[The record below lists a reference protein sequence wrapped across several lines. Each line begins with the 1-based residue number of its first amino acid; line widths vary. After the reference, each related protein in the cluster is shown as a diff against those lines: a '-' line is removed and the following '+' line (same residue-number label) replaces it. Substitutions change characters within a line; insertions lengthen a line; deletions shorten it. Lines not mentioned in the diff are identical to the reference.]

1 MARIVSLAMLFL
13 VGWSSLAI
21 PPYPAPTVKATVV
34 RVVDG
39 DTIEVQVTRITGGA
53 PPDIAPGARLTVRYI
68 GVDAPELSQENGP
81 LAQSLNAF
89 LVEGKDVYLEFDETV
104 EDQYGRYLAYVYLDP
119 EGYLMANLIL
129 VSTSIIAARRD
140 AGTPRYN
147 TLFLYADAFP
157 AAPASESE
165 TCISWD
171 QAASYVDQEVCIRG
185 KVASVGTSRHGD
197 VFLNL
202 GNPYPN
208 PKRFTIFIPSRFVGR
223 FETVLGKR
231 FWRELLGKTVR
242 IRGRVRLYKGVPE
255 IQATDPAM
263 LVVEGRA

>member
-1 MARIVSLAMLFL
+1 LMRIVWLALLFL

-39 DTIEVQVTRITGGA
+39 DTIEVQVTDVAEGA
-53 PPDIAPGARLTVRYI
+53 PSDIAPGERLTVRYI

-89 LVEGKDVYLEFDETV
+89 LVEGKDVYLEFDEALR
-104 EDQYGRYLAYVYLDP
+104 DQYGRYLAYVYLDP
-119 EGYLMANLIL
+119 RGYLMVNLIL
-129 VSTSIIAARRD
+129 ASTSVIAARQD
-140 AGTPRYN
+140 PDTPRYN
-147 TLFLYADAFP
+147 LLFAHADATP
-157 AAPASESE
+157 VPEGPGE
-165 TCISWD
+165 LPVVSWD
-171 QAASYVDQEVCIRG
+171 QAASHVGQRVCVRG

-208 PKRFTIFIPSRFVGR
+208 PNRFTVFIPSRFVGR
-223 FETVLGKR
+223 FEAVFGRR
-231 FWRELLGKTVR
+231 FWRELLGKTVEVC
-242 IRGRVRLYKGVPE
+242 GEVRLYKGVPE
-255 IQATDPAM
+255 IQATDPSQ
-263 LVVEGRA
+263 LRILE